1 MAPVQQQILDALN
14 RREMSMGDL
23 LTELRKKSNASRTA
37 VKAAVLPLILGHRV
51 EMTDDMNLRLPEPK

>member
-14 RREMSMGDL
+14 GREMSMGDL
-23 LTELRKKSNASRTA
+23 LNELREKSNASRTA

-51 EMTDDMNLRLPEPK
+51 EMTDNLNLRLAELK